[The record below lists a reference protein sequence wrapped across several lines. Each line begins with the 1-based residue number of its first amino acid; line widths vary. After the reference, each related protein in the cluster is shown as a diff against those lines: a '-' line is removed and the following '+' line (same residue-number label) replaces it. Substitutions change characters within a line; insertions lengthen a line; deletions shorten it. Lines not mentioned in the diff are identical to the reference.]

1 MGPPSPL
8 VRFDQSP
15 RPFSL
20 LCPSEAGLRRSSP
33 AKGGSSRASE
43 ARDGSTSPRRSSR
56 WSTGRR
62 GRRGSSAASSAA
74 EGASVTEWFWGEC
87 GSRSKS
93 SRGMGSREE
102 ERAPGE
108 ENGEGKALVA
118 PEWPGQWRRLRLPE
132 MGKETPRVDWLP
144 MGVLGRWLGTACVR
158 RRARGS
164 LNR

>member
-1 MGPPSPL
+1 MGPPGPL

-20 LCPSEAGLRRSSP
+20 LCPSGAGLRRSSP

-43 ARDGSTSPRRSSR
+43 AREGSTSPRRSSR

-93 SRGMGSREE
+93 SGGLGSWRGGGVLGKENWE
-102 ERAPGE
+102 GE
-108 ENGEGKALVA
+108 ALVA
-118 PEWPGQWRRLRLPE
+118 LGELGPWRRPLLPE
-132 MGKETPRVDWLP
+132 VGKTTSSGRLAAMGRLGECTEAACERN
-144 MGVLGRWLGTACVR
+144 VLGGL
-158 RRARGS
+158 
-164 LNR
+164 LK